1 MNETTTMDALIDQIQ
16 NLLELG
22 DDEEAAQM
30 LRELHPADSAELLY
44 ELESDFRSRM
54 LQMLEWEEVAA
65 VLEEMDQTDMVEIV
79 RDLSVADLADVLD
92 EMEPDMAADLLGGLS
107 DDEAAVLIGEME
119 ESDDVVPL
127 LAYPEDTAGGIMN
140 SARHMLRRFM
150 TVQQA
155 MEFLRQYY
163 ADEHDLYYL
172 YVLDRY
178 QCLVG
183 VVSLRSLV
191 LAEPQQTLGEIMA
204 EDVMSVAPETDQEE
218 VARLLARYN
227 LLALPVIDERR
238 RMLGIVTVDDVVD
251 VIEEE
256 ATEDI
261 YRLAQVGE
269 DSEIFSPIPQTIRNR
284 LPWLSIN
291 MVTAFLSSTVVALFA
306 GTIGQ
311 VAILAALMP
320 IVAAQGGNAGNQTM
334 TIVVRSLG
342 LGEISVRDAWR
353 VLGHE
358 IRVGI
363 LHGILLGVMV
373 ATISLIWLGN
383 PYLSLIIGMAMLGNL
398 FVASLVGV
406 LVPMTLSRLGLDP
419 ALGSSMFVTA
429 TTDILGFTLFLG
441 LATFFIQRL
450 T

>member
-1 MNETTTMDALIDQIQ
+1 MDALIDQIQ

>member
-16 NLLELG
+16 ALLEHG
-22 DDEEAAQM
+22 NDEEAAQM

-44 ELESDFRSRM
+44 ELEDDSRSRM
-54 LQMLEWEEVAA
+54 LQLLAWEEVAA
-65 VLEEMDQTDMVEIV
+65 VLEEMDQVDMVEMV
-79 RDLSVADLADVLD
+79 KDLSVAELADVLD

-107 DDEAAVLIGEME
+107 EDEAAVLIGEME

-155 MEFLRQYY
+155 MEFLREYY

-204 EDVMSVAPETDQEE
+204 EDVMSVPPETDQEE

-227 LLALPVIDERR
+227 LLALPVIDDRG

-269 DSEIFSPIPQTIRNR
+269 DSEIFSPIPQAIRNR

-320 IVAAQGGNAGNQTM
+320 IVAAQGGNAGNQAM

-342 LGEISVRDAWR
+342 LGQITVRDAWR
-353 VLGHE
+353 VLRHE
-358 IRVGI
+358 ISVGV
-363 LHGILLGVMV
+363 LHGIILGLMV
-373 ATISLIWLGN
+373 ATIAFIWLGN
-383 PYLSLIIGMAMLGNL
+383 PYLSLIIGLAMLGNL

-406 LVPMTLSRLGLDP
+406 LVPMTLSRFGLDP

-429 TTDILGFTLFLG
+429 TTDILGFSLFLG